1 MNSVFGSVTISEL
14 TEAWKWFMKSFA
26 ALKVCLSFF
35 YGCGKDDYGYW
46 TQPTGSA
53 SRASTERF
61 LQVSLQVAPMLHFI
75 FALRLNLFNI
85 ALNL

>member
-1 MNSVFGSVTISEL
+1 MFGSVTISEL

-26 ALKVCLSFF
+26 ALCLSFF

-46 TQPTGSA
+46 TQPTGLA

-61 LQVSLQVAPMLHFI
+61 LQVSLQVAPMLNFI
-75 FALRLNLFNI
+75 LALRLNLFNI

>member
-1 MNSVFGSVTISEL
+1 MFGSVTITEL
-14 TEAWKWFMKSFA
+14 TKAWKWFMKSFA

-46 TQPTGSA
+46 TQPTGLT
-53 SRASTERF
+53 SRASTARF
-61 LQVSLQVAPMLHFI
+61 LQVSLQIAPMLNFI